1 MIVFLI
7 IVIAVLLF
15 ALVLVSAMQPET
27 SSLSTFELERRSRK
41 GRTDADY
48 ALRKQAL
55 RGDLLT
61 LQHITT
67 LLLLFII
74 TSLLVV
80 LTGWLL
86 GLFIALIILL
96 LFGALARI
104 YVVRDIAAMIY
115 ERIEKGLLHFV
126 EKASW
131 LFAIIRIHSRESEV
145 SLGSREELEHLVSE
159 SMDVLSPSE
168 KNLIIHGLRF
178 GEKQV
183 KEIMTPKGMIDFI
196 KKTELLGPLVLSE
209 LHDKGHS
216 RLPVISKDIDHV
228 VGILHTK
235 DLLTLEDKKS
245 VTAESAMEKK
255 VYYVHEDD
263 TLEHAL
269 AAFLRARHHLFIVVN
284 EFRETVGLITIEDV
298 IESML
303 GRKIVDEDDV
313 HDDIRAVAS
322 KNPDANNQ
330 PEQGRDI

>member
-1 MIVFLI
+1 MTVFLI
-7 IVIAVLLF
+7 IVITVLLL
-15 ALVLVSAMQPET
+15 ALVLVSAMQPEIST
-27 SSLSTFELERRSRK
+27 LSTFELERRSRK
-41 GRTDADY
+41 GRSDADFVF
-48 ALRKQAL
+48 RKQAL
-55 RGDLLT
+55 RTDLLT
-61 LQHITT
+61 LQHITS
-67 LLLLFII
+67 LLLLFSI

-80 LTGWLL
+80 AIGWLL

-115 ERIEKGLLHFV
+115 ERIEGSLLHFV
-126 EKASW
+126 ENTGW
-131 LFAIIRIHSRESEV
+131 LFTIIRIHSQNTEV
-145 SLGSREELEHLVSE
+145 TLGSREELEHLVSE
-159 SMDVLSPSE
+159 SMDILSPRE

-183 KEIMTPKGMIDFI
+183 KEIMTPKSMIDSI
-196 KKTELLGPLVLSE
+196 KKTELLGPLVLDE
-209 LHDKGHS
+209 LHNKGHS

-228 VGILHTK
+228 IGILHTK
-235 DLLTLEDKKS
+235 DLLTLDDKKS
-245 VTAESAMEKK
+245 VTAENAMEKK
-255 VYYVHEDD
+255 VYYIHEDD

-284 EFRETVGLITIEDV
+284 EFRETVGLLTIEDV

-322 KNPDANNQ
+322 KNPEGNNR
-330 PEQGRDI
+330 PEQGHDI